1 MPLHHFIEQGTCA
14 FPPLHVLAVAAE
26 ALARGEP
33 WGGGR
38 QKPWTEARLGVAGD
52 PDADFGGELRIV
64 RESQRAVRKL
74 NLLEKSFSNNTP
86 K

>member
-1 MPLHHFIEQGTCA
+1 VRFSTTPCA
-14 FPPLHVLAVAAE
+14 LAVAAE